1 MMNNN
6 LKKHTVLMVDD
17 NPTNLNV
24 LLDALKHHGFKL
36 LAAKSGEEAIQRA
49 LFAKPDLI
57 LLDVLMPGIDGFETC
72 QKLKENPETAEIPV
86 IFMTALADTVD
97 KVKGF
102 SLGAVDY
109 ITKPFQHEEVLSRVN
124 AHLTI
129 QDLKR
134 NLELKNAEME
144 EKNRL
149 LDEALHHEKELNRLK
164 TGLVGMA
171 SHELRRPL
179 TVISLYSRSL
189 FPKENGVSPDQ
200 HEGYSKIQKSIK
212 QMTQLLDDILLA
224 TQSEMGKL
232 TFEPEVVNLGE
243 LCHKI
248 VQESELIDDA
258 AHQLHYSV
266 TNNAENA
273 LVDPRMIQRIISNLL
288 SNAVKYSPHGSNIW
302 FDLASKDGKATFII
316 RDEGIGISPEDQQ
329 RLFENFQRG
338 SNVGKTP
345 GTGLGLSIV
354 KQCVELHNGTLKF
367 SSELGKGT
375 TFEVTLP
382 IDVKMENM
390 V

>member
-1 MMNNN
+1 MTIEAAR
-6 LKKHTVLMVDD
+6 KHTILMVDD
-17 NPTNLNV
+17 NPINLNV

-49 LFAKPDLI
+49 SFAKPDLI

-72 QKLKENPETAEIPV
+72 RILKENEETADIPV

-97 KVKGF
+97 KVRGF

-124 AHLTI
+124 AHLMI

-134 NLELKNAEME
+134 SLEAKNE
-144 EKNRL
+144 ELARKNSL
-149 LDEALHHEKELNRLK
+149 LDEALIREKELNRLK

-189 FPKENGVSPDQ
+189 VPRENGISADQ
-200 HEGYSKIQKSIK
+200 ADGYNKIQKSIS
-212 QMTQLLDDILLA
+212 QMTQLLDDILIA

-232 TFEPEVVNLGE
+232 TFEPELINIEEFCTRV
-243 LCHKI
+243 
-248 VQESELIDDA
+248 VQESELIDDH
-258 AHQLHYSV
+258 AHHLNYQVLRNSETALADPKMLH
-266 TNNAENA
+266 
-273 LVDPRMIQRIISNLL
+273 RILSNLL
-288 SNAVKYSPHGSNIW
+288 SNAVKYSPHGTTIW
-302 FDLASKDGKATFII
+302 FEADCSEGVARFTI

-329 RLFENFQRG
+329 KLFENFQRG

-345 GTGLGLSIV
+345 GTGLGLTIV
-354 KQCVELHNGTLKF
+354 RQCVEHHHGTIRF

-375 TFEVTLP
+375 RFDVFIP
-382 IDVKMENM
+382 IELKTEPAG
-390 V
+390 

>member
-1 MMNNN
+1 MNNN
-6 LKKHTVLMVDD
+6 MKKHTVLMVDD

-72 QKLKENPETAEIPV
+72 QRLKANPETEEIPI

-102 SLGAVDY
+102 SFGAVDY

-134 NLELKNAEME
+134 NLEQKNAEME

-149 LDEALHHEKELNRLK
+149 LDEALKHEKELNRLK

-189 FPKENGVSPDQ
+189 IPKENGITADQ
-200 HEGYSKIQKSIK
+200 QDGYDKIHKSIR

-224 TQSEMGKL
+224 TQSELGKL
-232 TFEPEVVNLGE
+232 NFEPEVVNLGD
-243 LCHKI
+243 LCSKI
-248 VQESELIDDA
+248 VQESELIDDY
-258 AHQLHYSV
+258 AHHLHYSATV
-266 TNNAENA
+266 KSENA
-273 LVDPRMIQRIISNLL
+273 LVDQRMIQRIISNLL
-288 SNAVKYSPHGSNIW
+288 SNAIKYSPKGSNIW
-302 FDLASKDGKATFII
+302 FNLVETEGQARFTI
-316 RDEGIGISPEDQQ
+316 RDEGIGISPEDQA

-354 KQCVELHNGTLKF
+354 KQCVELHNGKMRF

-375 TFEVTLP
+375 TFEVILP
-382 IDVKMENM
+382 VDVKVED
-390 V
+390 

>member
-1 MMNNN
+1 MTIEAAR
-6 LKKHTVLMVDD
+6 KHTILMVDD
-17 NPTNLNV
+17 NPINLNV

-49 LFAKPDLI
+49 SFAKPDLI

-72 QKLKENPETAEIPV
+72 RILKENEETADIPV

-97 KVKGF
+97 KVRGF

-124 AHLTI
+124 AHLMI

-134 NLELKNAEME
+134 SLEAKNE
-144 EKNRL
+144 ELARKNSL
-149 LDEALHHEKELNRLK
+149 LDEALIREKELNRLK

-189 FPKENGVSPDQ
+189 VPKENGISADQ
-200 HEGYSKIQKSIK
+200 ADGYNKIQKSIS
-212 QMTQLLDDILLA
+212 QMTQLLDDILIA

-232 TFEPEVVNLGE
+232 TFEPELINIEEFCTRV
-243 LCHKI
+243 
-248 VQESELIDDA
+248 VQESELIDDH
-258 AHQLHYSV
+258 AHHLNYQVLRNSETALADPKMLH
-266 TNNAENA
+266 
-273 LVDPRMIQRIISNLL
+273 RILSNLL
-288 SNAVKYSPHGSNIW
+288 SNAVKYSPHGTTIW
-302 FDLASKDGKATFII
+302 FEADCSEGVARFTI

-329 RLFENFQRG
+329 KLFENFQRG

-345 GTGLGLSIV
+345 GTGLGLTIV
-354 KQCVELHNGTLKF
+354 RQCVEHHHGTIRF

-375 TFEVTLP
+375 RFDVFIP
-382 IDVKMENM
+382 IELKTEPAG
-390 V
+390 